1 MKKKENSKSAVHLTS
16 VSPQKRKYEPD
27 TTEYRLNNYFKVMV
41 TKNLSFPW
49 NNITGRLSNAS
60 VKKILDN
67 SMNGDIVSVKA
78 KVVSKSLVDT
88 VYSHNIR
95 KQLRKCKL
103 VIVNSTTAILLTVW
117 EDMIDKVENGKSYLF
132 SELQNSRR
140 NTLMPLKTRKLC
152 SSVKVQQLQ
161 RN

>member
-27 TTEYRLNNYFKVMV
+27 TTEYRLNNYSKVMV
-41 TKNLSFPW
+41 TKNLSFLW